1 MLLIRTDSKVESTWY
16 CKPTDTG
23 LIMNFHA
30 LAPKRYKR
38 GVVNGFVHRIF
49 RASSNW
55 LNFHQSMEKA
65 KQILRKNQYPD
76 TFFEPIVKQT
86 IEKIRQPQNFA
97 KTTEEDN
104 KAKYRI
110 KLQYRGFATNQFKKC
125 LNECGAPVEVVLTTK
140 KLRSCLPS
148 LKVPVPKMLKSNLI
162 YKITC
167 PRCSTCYVGKTC
179 RHLTDRLEEHKSK
192 ANEPVR
198 RHFTTC
204 GVDRVE
210 IMNNTEV
217 LQTVVGTS
225 FHLSIMEALYIRE
238 LKPAIN
244 TKDEYR
250 DYNLVISLY

>member
-1 MLLIRTDSKVESTWY
+1 
-16 CKPTDTG
+16 
-23 LIMNFHA
+23 
-30 LAPKRYKR
+30 
-38 GVVNGFVHRIF
+38 
-49 RASSNW
+49 
-55 LNFHQSMEKA
+55 MEKA
-65 KQILRKNQYPD
+65 KQILRKKQYLD
-76 TFFEPIVKQT
+76 
-86 IEKIRQPQNFA
+86 
-97 KTTEEDN
+97 
-104 KAKYRI
+104 
-110 KLQYRGFATNQFKKC
+110 
-125 LNECGAPVEVVLTTK
+125 
-140 KLRSCLPS
+140 
-148 LKVPVPKMLKSNLI
+148 KS
-162 YKITC
+162 
-167 PRCSTCYVGKTC
+167 C